1 MKNRTLRSL
10 LLAGAMTTVMLVG
23 ALSAV
28 MVSART
34 LPETD
39 PGWSVTYTSAGSM
52 SSNFST
58 ANLDQ
63 VIPQMQPGDE
73 AVFKISVKNENSRT
87 TDWYLENKIL
97 KSMEDNSSASGGAY
111 TYRLTYKDN
120 KTSTETVYY
129 DSQTVGGEDTAQGA
143 GLHEVTAPNG
153 LEDWVYMDRLATGEG
168 GVVELHITLDGET
181 QGNSYQTQTADL
193 SMNFAVELE
202 PAAPSTTPT
211 PGRTTTTI
219 VKTGDETPITMYL
232 TIAGVAGAILLV
244 LAIVGI
250 KIRKRQSEGRI

>member
-28 MVSART
+28 MVSARI

-39 PGWSVTYTSAGSM
+39 PGWSVTYTSAGAM
-52 SSNFST
+52 NSNFST

-73 AVFKISVKNENSRT
+73 AVFKISVKNENSRS

-97 KSMEDNSSASGGAY
+97 KSMEDNSAASGGAY
-111 TYRLTYKDN
+111 SYQLTYTDN
-120 KTSTETVYY
+120 KTHTTTTYY
-129 DSQTVGGEDTAQGA
+129 DSRTVGGDDTSRGE

-153 LEDWVYMDRLATGEG
+153 LENWVYMDRLATGEG
-168 GVVELHITLDGET
+168 GVVELHIILDGET

-193 SMNFAVELE
+193 SLNFAVELE
-202 PAAPSTTPT
+202 PATPTTPST

-219 VKTGDETPITMYL
+219 VKTGDDSPIATYIA
-232 TIAGVAGAILLV
+232 IAGAAGGILLV

-250 KIRKRQSEGRI
+250 KLRKKQSEGRS

>member
-39 PGWSVTYTSAGSM
+39 PGWSVTYTSTGSM
-52 SSNFST
+52 NSNFST

-63 VIPQMQPGDE
+63 VVPQMQPGDE

-120 KTSTETVYY
+120 KTGTETVYY
-129 DSQTVGGEDTAQGA
+129 DSRTVGGEDTSKGA

-153 LEDWVYMDRLATGEG
+153 LEDWVYMDRLANGEG

-193 SMNFAVELE
+193 SLNFAVELE
-202 PAAPSTTPT
+202 PAAPNTPTT

-219 VKTGDETPITMYL
+219 VKTGDDTPVAMYL

-250 KIRKRQSEGRI
+250 KLRKRQSEGRI